1 MKDKFHPFKF
11 LINLGEVLN
20 VSIKTA
26 LESSPKYFWIRVFLN
41 IVSIVVPFI
50 TISISSQLI
59 SLLTDGKLT
68 LGRLPPFMIMVIL
81 MFVINIVNHLATT
94 AATYCEG
101 MHQEILVQHIQKQII
116 KKMSN
121 IDLAFFDSAEFYNRL
136 NDACSNIYLISRTS
150 FQAMDLIKRFT
161 QLAVAFGYLASFH
174 WFYAVLLTISGIP
187 DVLCNIQM
195 LEKVYSWDRENMSK
209 RRRINYV
216 SSMSSEKRY
225 AKDVR
230 IYGMPTFILNKFNQ
244 LFRGWF
250 EDKRRVSFQSTVK
263 MCFASTLPELV
274 TALITF
280 RLGYS
285 VVIGILSVGSFVYF
299 TGIISQLLGSMFG
312 VVYTAGNLNDAREK
326 IQNFLNLMK
335 WENKLDMG
343 GTRQVP
349 DGPLNIEFRNVSFS
363 YTENG
368 RKILEDVSFRFHSR
382 EKLALVGMNGSGKT
396 TLIKLLLRFYDPTQ
410 GEIRLNGINL
420 KEYDLKSL
428 RKVYSTLFQDYC
440 NYAFTVRESV
450 ELADLTV
457 EQADER
463 LEQAIRNSGA
473 EEFVSKFSNG
483 LDTYLTREYETDGE
497 ELSGGQW
504 QKVALAR
511 TFYRE
516 APIYIL
522 DEPSA
527 ALDAQ
532 SEDELFRNFEKL
544 YHDKGAILVSHRL
557 SNVIHTDKILVLENG
572 RLIEQGSHK
581 ELMNLNGRYAEMF
594 RLQAEKYEDN
604 T

>member
-1 MKDKFHPFKF
+1 M
-11 LINLGEVLN
+11 
-20 VSIKTA
+20 
-26 LESSPKYFWIRVFLN
+26 
-41 IVSIVVPFI
+41 
-50 TISISSQLI
+50 
-59 SLLTDGKLT
+59 
-68 LGRLPPFMIMVIL
+68 
-81 MFVINIVNHLATT
+81 
-94 AATYCEG
+94 
-101 MHQEILVQHIQKQII
+101 
-116 KKMSN
+116 
-121 IDLAFFDSAEFYNRL
+121 
-136 NDACSNIYLISRTS
+136 
-150 FQAMDLIKRFT
+150 
-161 QLAVAFGYLASFH
+161 
-174 WFYAVLLTISGIP
+174 
-187 DVLCNIQM
+187 
-195 LEKVYSWDRENMSK
+195 
-209 RRRINYV
+209 
-216 SSMSSEKRY
+216 
-225 AKDVR
+225 
-230 IYGMPTFILNKFNQ
+230 
-244 LFRGWF
+244 
-250 EDKRRVSFQSTVK
+250 
-263 MCFASTLPELV
+263 
-274 TALITF
+274 
-280 RLGYS
+280 
-285 VVIGILSVGSFVYF
+285 
-299 TGIISQLLGSMFG
+299 
-312 VVYTAGNLNDAREK
+312 
-326 IQNFLNLMK
+326 
-335 WENKLDMG
+335 
-343 GTRQVP
+343 
-349 DGPLNIEFRNVSFS
+349 
-363 YTENG
+363 
-368 RKILEDVSFRFHSR
+368 EDVSFRFHSR

-544 YHDKGAILVSHRL
+544 YHDKGSILVSHRL